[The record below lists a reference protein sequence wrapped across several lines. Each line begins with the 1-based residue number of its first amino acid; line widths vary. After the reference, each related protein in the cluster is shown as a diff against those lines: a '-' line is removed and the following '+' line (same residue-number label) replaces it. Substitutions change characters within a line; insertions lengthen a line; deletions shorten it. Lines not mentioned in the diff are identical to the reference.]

1 LGNVLLLEKD
11 QGFAMKLKLFLI
23 LSGIFLGAGC
33 GQNSDTG
40 DVGTAED
47 PSETMVARVEAA
59 MNSGGRSADDK
70 AIDANRK
77 PTEILAFM
85 GIEEGISV
93 LDASA
98 GGGYYTELLSAA
110 VGPNGTV
117 YMQNNQ
123 ASAQRNDVAIGARL
137 AGGRL
142 ANVERIDRGLAE
154 LGMDGQ
160 IDVAFAILTLH
171 DQYNFQGREGAIGFL
186 SAIHVALKPGGILAL
201 IDHAGIADQD
211 NTALHRIEQSIVEE
225 LINQTGLIIEASSG
239 LLSNSNDSHT
249 LNIRDPSIRRQT
261 DRFVIRA
268 RKQ

>member
-1 LGNVLLLEKD
+1 
-11 QGFAMKLKLFLI
+11 MKFKLFLI
-23 LSGIFLGAGC
+23 LGGIFLGAGC

-47 PSETMVARVEAA
+47 PSETMVARIEVA
-59 MNSGGRSADDK
+59 MDSDGRPADDK

-77 PTEILAFM
+77 PVEILAFM
-85 GIEEGISV
+85 GIEEGMSV

-110 VGPNGTV
+110 VGPDGTV

-142 ANVERIDRGLAE
+142 ANVERTDRGLAE

-160 IDVAFAILTLH
+160 IDVAFAILTFH

-186 SAIHVALKPGGILAL
+186 SAIHAALKPGGILAL
-201 IDHAGIADQD
+201 IDHIGMTDQD
-211 NTALHRIEQSIVEE
+211 NATLHRIEQSIAEE
-225 LINQTGLIIEASSG
+225 LISQAGFIIEANSD

-268 RKQ
+268 RK